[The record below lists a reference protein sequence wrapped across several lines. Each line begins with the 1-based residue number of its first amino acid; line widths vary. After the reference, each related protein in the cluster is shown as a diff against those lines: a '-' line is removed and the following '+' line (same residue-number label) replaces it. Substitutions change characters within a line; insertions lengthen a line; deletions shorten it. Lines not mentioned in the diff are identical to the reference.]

1 MLITPL
7 AEHTDKDRNC
17 YQDACYQRGGVSD
30 YSVIDRP
37 KRLRDQA
44 KYSHILGLDAIEA
57 DDCEHTSRSGQKRN
71 EREVSELDKFKYR
84 REKGERDKDVEPEAV
99 TCPLFAPS
107 VVKYS
112 LARHSYRIEQSARVC
127 TAKQVIQRPNQVGC
141 ELEDN
146 DLGAALGGVYP
157 LFGDMLQVSGFACV
171 PFPSRG
177 LPVFPGC
184 RILNFTR
191 NPTKYRGYLLNN
203 LF

>member
-17 YQDACYQRGGVSD
+17 DQNACDQRGGIGD
-30 YSVIDRP
+30 YGVIYRP

-44 KYSHILGLDAIEA
+44 EYSHILGLDAIEA
-57 DDCEHTSRSGQKRN
+57 DDRKSASRGGQKRN
-71 EREVSELDKFKYR
+71 KRKVSELDKFKYR

-99 TCPLFAPS
+99 ARPLFAPS

-127 TAKQVIQRPNQVGC
+127 AAKQVIQRPDQVRC

-146 DLGAALGGVYP
+146 DLGAALGGVYKYAECYSYNTEDLRYYLRCK
-157 LFGDMLQVSGFACV
+157 LFENAHFYAPQ
-171 PFPSRG
+171 
-177 LPVFPGC
+177 
-184 RILNFTR
+184 
-191 NPTKYRGYLLNN
+191 K
-203 LF
+203 